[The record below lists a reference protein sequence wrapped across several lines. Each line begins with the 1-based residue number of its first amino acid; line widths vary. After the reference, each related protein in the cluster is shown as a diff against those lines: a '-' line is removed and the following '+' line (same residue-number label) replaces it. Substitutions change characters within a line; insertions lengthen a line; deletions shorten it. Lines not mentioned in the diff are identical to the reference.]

1 MNPPIK
7 RVEFVQKYLDDI
19 FAKDLHA
26 KRVMSLAN
34 GALGVMTGVS
44 LAVSMIGQSL
54 AQARGLL
61 SKHAIKQV
69 DRLLSNQG
77 IVVWDMVITH
87 RHFRR
92 ADRDEAPDFRAPLP
106 GSPISESMCA
116 WIALI
121 CSA

>member
-1 MNPPIK
+1 MLELSKNPLLTDVFPPTDPHNI
-7 RVEFVQKYLDDI
+7 
-19 FAKDLHA
+19 
-26 KRVMSLAN
+26 
-34 GALGVMTGVS
+34 GARILRRG
-44 LAVSMIGQSL
+44 LAVSAFSL
-54 AQARGLL
+54 LEAYLEE
-61 SKHAIKQV
+61 
-69 DRLLSNQG
+69 RLEELT
-77 IVVWDMVITH
+77 IDVITH